1 MKINIFFQGLANQI
15 LPNMFWMD
23 AYRINII
30 RYTYI
35 LRQNKQNHPLLIT
48 TKLYNYGAYFYGMVP
63 GILT

>member
-1 MKINIFFQGLANQI
+1 
-15 LPNMFWMD
+15 MFWMD